1 MIVWLNKYSSYVDV
15 KTIKDNDYGYIIKCE
30 DDYFMKEFKHI
41 LLELKI
47 NYTISTHHV
56 AISYKNYNFD
66 KIGGINIF
74 IDKCRNIIN
83 HKYQID
89 RIKEELTI

>member
-1 MIVWLNKYSSYVDV
+1 MKRYISGYGTYVD
-15 KTIKDNDYGYIIKCE
+15 IKITKDDYKYIIKCK
-30 DDYFMKEFKHI
+30 DNYFLTDVKHI
-41 LLELKI
+41 LSELKI
-47 NYTISTHHV
+47 NYTISTYRV
-56 AISYKNYNFD
+56 IISNKDYNFD

-83 HKYQID
+83 HKCEIK